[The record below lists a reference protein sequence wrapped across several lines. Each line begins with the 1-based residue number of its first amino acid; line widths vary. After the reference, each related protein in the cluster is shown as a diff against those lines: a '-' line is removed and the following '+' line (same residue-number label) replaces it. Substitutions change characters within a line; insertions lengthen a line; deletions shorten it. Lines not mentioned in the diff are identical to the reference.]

1 MFCGIPTMAAVT
13 IYSVEGAAGLA
24 GRLLFGVAADRYG
37 VKRMIV
43 AGLLLQALAIPA
55 YLAVREIGEFY
66 LLATVFGMAYGGV
79 MPLYAVLARDYFSQ
93 SIMGTVLGG
102 ITMLSALGMALGP
115 LGGGWIYDTF
125 GNYAWL
131 YIGSAALAVAAVAI
145 ALAFPPVPGASRHET
160 APA

>member
-1 MFCGIPTMAAVT
+1 
-13 IYSVEGAAGLA
+13 
-24 GRLLFGVAADRYG
+24 
-37 VKRMIV
+37 MIV

-79 MPLYAVLARDYFSQ
+79 MPLYAVARARVFQPVDH
-93 SIMGTVLGG
+93 GHGPRR
-102 ITMLSALGMALGP
+102 ITMLSSLGMALGP

-131 YIGSAALAVAAVAI
+131 YIGSAALAAGAVAI
-145 ALAFPPVPGASRHET
+145 ALAFPPVPGERRP